1 MPYKGTFMEVITS
14 HTNADFDAL
23 ASMVAAKKLYPEA
36 KLVFPGSQEKSM
48 RDFFLE
54 SAFYALEIERLKNVD
69 VESITRLIIVD
80 NRTPGRLGKLARA
93 LQRPGVSVHI
103 YDHHPQA
110 DGDIKGEKE
119 IIEQVGA
126 TTTIMV
132 ELLRQ
137 KGLPVSAL
145 DATIFALGIYE
156 ETGSLTFVST
166 TERDV
171 QAVAFLLSKGAQ
183 LNIVADFISREL
195 TAEQISILNNLIESA
210 KSYDINGV
218 RVVISVLSVPQFIPD
233 LANLAHKIRD
243 MESLDVLFL
252 VVQMGDKT
260 HVIGRCRIPQVN
272 VGIVLEELG
281 GGGHATAASAVV
293 KDMTY
298 LQTRERLI
306 DLLRRHVKPGPVT
319 GDIMTAPV
327 KTIPYGSTI
336 AEAGELMTRFSVNV
350 LPVLRNGSFQGII
363 SREIV
368 QKALF
373 HGLGMQKAEE
383 FMTIGGPVASPDMP
397 MSRVER
403 IMIDEHQRFLPV
415 LDGSGALVGAITR
428 TDLLRSLHEERLA
441 DVPETEETSLRSS
454 RTVKGLIEERVPPE
468 VREALR
474 QIGEVAD
481 GSGFPV
487 YLVGGIVRDLFLRV
501 PNLDVDIVVE
511 GDGITFA
518 GMLVKRIGG
527 RMKTHQKF
535 GTAVAVLPSGLKID
549 IATARLEYYE
559 SPAALPTVEL
569 SSIKKDLYRRDFT
582 INTLAVRLNRT
593 RYGELI
599 DFFGG
604 FRDIKDKTIRV
615 LHSLSFVEDP
625 TRVLRAIRFEQRFD
639 FHLSKHTQ
647 NLIKSAVAMELFN
660 RLTGERIY
668 TELVLMFSEAEPVKA
683 LRRMKELD
691 LLQFIHHGLKGSAEL
706 EGLFVSIGETLSWFR
721 LLYLDIPVE
730 KWFIYFMGLFDR
742 LKDTAAEEA
751 LERLAVPARIRLR
764 IKQARVRTREVLYLF
779 YKEQQLPSSR
789 VYDLLAPLDVE
800 ALLLMMAKAKQET
813 AKKYISLYLTH
824 LRNVKIMLSGDDL
837 KNLGLPAG
845 PRYRK
850 LLAELLDAKLDG
862 LVRNREEE
870 LAYVKK
876 RMV

>member
-1 MPYKGTFMEVITS
+1 MEVITS

-110 DGDIKGEKE
+110 DGDITGEQE

-137 KGLPVSAL
+137 KGFPVSAL

-171 QAVAFLLSKGAQ
+171 QAVAYLLSKGAQ

-195 TAEQISILNNLIESA
+195 TAEQISILNKLIESA

-272 VGIVLEELG
+272 VGVVLEELG

-336 AEAGELMTRFSVNV
+336 AEAGEAMTRFSVNV
-350 LPVLRNGSFQGII
+350 LPVLGNDSFQGII

-373 HGLGMQKAEE
+373 HGLGMQKVEE
-383 FMTIGGPVASPDMP
+383 FMTTGGPVASPDMP

-415 LDGSGALVGAITR
+415 LDKGGALVGAITR

-511 GDGITFA
+511 GDGIIFA
-518 GMLVKRIGG
+518 GMLVKQIGG

-647 NLIKSAVAMELFN
+647 NLIKSAVTMELFN

-683 LRRMKELD
+683 LRRMKDLD
-691 LLQFIHHGLKGSAEL
+691 LLQFIHPGLKGSAEL

-824 LRNVKIMLSGDDL
+824 LRNVKIMLTGDDL

-850 LLAELLDAKLDG
+850 LLAELRDAKLDG
-862 LVRNREEE
+862 LVKNKEDEI
-870 LAYVKK
+870 AYVKK
-876 RMV
+876 RI

>member
-171 QAVAFLLSKGAQ
+171 QAVAFLLSNGAQ

-243 MESLDVLFL
+243 MDSLDVLFL

-383 FMTIGGPVASPDMP
+383 FMTIGGQVASPDMP

-487 YLVGGIVRDLFLRV
+487 YLVGGIVRDLFLRG